1 VCAGAWSHGYAT
13 EAGGGALSFAQN
25 VAALSEVVA
34 FALKFN
40 AASLAVMERLGFIR
54 QAQIDRPRARIGCT
68 ARSWPTDFG
77 RHDAR

>member
-1 VCAGAWSHGYAT
+1 
-13 EAGGGALSFAQN
+13 

-54 QAQIDRPRARIGCT
+54 QAQIDRPRGPHWLYRKILADGFRE
-68 ARSWPTDFG
+68 A
-77 RHDAR
+77 